1 MAVGDVNGDRRDD
14 LYVSGAKDSPE
25 PCLYRMDRHF
35 KNKQT
40 LSKPTKYRKI
50 LIVHFDADRD
60 GDLIYMLPVE
70 AMNFRGSSVWPIVC
84 INDGKDTLS
93 TKILPVGKYES
104 TLCTTCRF

>member
-40 LSKPTKYRKI
+40 LSKPTNIGRY
-50 LIVHFDADRD
+50 
-60 GDLIYMLPVE
+60 
-70 AMNFRGSSVWPIVC
+70 
-84 INDGKDTLS
+84 
-93 TKILPVGKYES
+93 
-104 TLCTTCRF
+104 

>member
-1 MAVGDVNGDRRDD
+1 M
-14 LYVSGAKDSPE
+14 
-25 PCLYRMDRHF
+25 
-35 KNKQT
+35 
-40 LSKPTKYRKI
+40 
-50 LIVHFDADRD
+50 

-104 TLCTTCRF
+104 TSVYNLQILT